1 MERRNF
7 AEVLRSAK
15 IDIKKEY
22 SRLHSMFYINANE
35 DGFIAELLYDI
46 CSENFRA
53 FPGRG
58 TCISLDAFD
67 DTYGFNFAERPKD
80 FDINYLI
87 NFCEYAY
94 NIALFT
100 ASDY

>member
-35 DGFIAELLYDI
+35 DGFIAEPLYDI
-46 CSENFRA
+46 CSQ
-53 FPGRG
+53 
-58 TCISLDAFD
+58 
-67 DTYGFNFAERPKD
+67 K
-80 FDINYLI
+80 
-87 NFCEYAY
+87 
-94 NIALFT
+94 
-100 ASDY
+100 